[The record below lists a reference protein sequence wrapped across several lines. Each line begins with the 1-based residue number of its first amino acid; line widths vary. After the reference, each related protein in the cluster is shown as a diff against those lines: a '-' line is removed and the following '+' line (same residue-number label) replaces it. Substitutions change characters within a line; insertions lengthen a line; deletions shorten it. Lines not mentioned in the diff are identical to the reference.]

1 MIYNNIDLK
10 LSIATEAIDSEI
22 RDFNKLLESV
32 QCVQESNIIVLQE
45 NVFKTIWDKI
55 KDLWKRFKE
64 WLKKIVG
71 LIKEKFNKDKKEKD
85 IKKVK
90 KASKDIQ
97 ETFKEAK
104 EKIDRGELKV
114 SPESQGDNNNS
125 STADSNKE
133 EQKVEEKKSIT
144 WEEELERITK
154 RHTEAINQD
163 LASIADSVKTIREKA
178 EAGDEA
184 MQKNAE
190 FLDELLKRLQES
202 DNSLLQEAKGY
213 HINLPDLITSDAHKE
228 FVYLVYTIQFN
239 DDEAVNILKGGF
251 RSLLSLSNMSESMLS
266 GAMKD
271 IKNIDRLSNC
281 VHNGLFNISI
291 VGEKRGTKSFHDTT
305 YIQDIE
311 NKYIRMKNEQDII
324 TQKMTSMQADLDTIE
339 PKDPTANNDSENLS
353 DDIRGLG
360 DYFRAY
366 IKSAKDYIEL
376 CKTTLENLEELEL
389 YYKKNIRICRMFA
402 YDLEA
407 DLRLNR

>member
-10 LSIATEAIDSEI
+10 LSITSVAIDSEI
-22 RDFNKLLESV
+22 KDFNKLLESV

-55 KDLWKRFKE
+55 KDLWAKFKK
-64 WLKKIVG
+64 WLKKIIG
-71 LIKEKFNKDKKEKD
+71 LIKEKFSKSKKEND

-90 KASKDIQ
+90 KTSKDIQ

-114 SPESQGDNNNS
+114 SQDSSEDDNS
-125 STADSNKE
+125 SSNYDNKE
-133 EQKVEEKKSIT
+133 EQKTEEKKSIS
-144 WEEELERITK
+144 WEEELERITR
-154 RHTEAINQD
+154 RHTEAINRD
-163 LASIADSVKTIREKA
+163 LDSIANSVKNIREKA

-190 FLDELLKRLQES
+190 LLDDLVKMLRES
-202 DNSLLQEAKGY
+202 DNSLLMEAKGY
-213 HINLPDLITSDAHKE
+213 YINIPDLISSDAHKD
-228 FVYLVYTIQFN
+228 FTYLVYTIQFN

-251 RSLLSLSNMSESMLS
+251 HSLLSLSNMSESMLS
-266 GAMKD
+266 SAMKD

-291 VGEKRGTKSFHDTT
+291 VGEKRGTKSFHDTA

-324 TQKMTSMQADLDTIE
+324 TQKMSSMQADLDTIE
-339 PKDPTANNDSENLS
+339 PKDPTANNDLENLS
-353 DDIRGLG
+353 DAIRGLG